1 MKMRKAPLHIFCFLL
16 AFSLGGTSAASPDLT
31 ICSTNVGACLLS
43 VEANDHGHTLRLRAL
58 HPQGRY
64 CEIDK
69 DATISILKAAFAK
82 IKAQRLEGGYAS
94 LSFGRLIDFPWLSQ
108 YLVHAA
114 SQDKGWDAKRGRP
127 VAMDINRY
135 VSQLLS
141 RRELLAQLEA
151 ALAQGGYKITGCSV
165 EKVLVRSLDEVP
177 LYQGAREPGLFPY
190 DAIVWLRLG
199 KN

>member
-1 MKMRKAPLHIFCFLL
+1 MIQKASLYIVCFLL
-16 AFSLGGTSAASPDLT
+16 VFALGAASAAASDLT
-31 ICSTNVGACLLS
+31 ICSANVGQCLLS
-43 VEANDHGHTLRLRAL
+43 VEASDQWHTLRLRAL

-69 DATISILKAAFAK
+69 DATIAILQAAFAK
-82 IKAQRLEGGYAS
+82 IKAQQLEGGYTS

-108 YLVHAA
+108 YLAHAA
-114 SQDKGWDAKRGRP
+114 TQDKAWDAKRGRP

-141 RRELLAQLEA
+141 RREVLAQLEA

-165 EKVLVRSLDEVP
+165 EKVLVGGLDEVP

-190 DAIVWLRLG
+190 DAIVWFRLE
-199 KN
+199 KD